1 MYRLIC
7 ILSDLGYV

>member
-1 MYRLIC
+1 MYSLIC